1 MKKSTKALLLVS
13 GAAALVAGSVFGTLA
28 FLTDSEEAVNTFTV
42 GNVSID
48 LAETDV
54 DGDNDTLANEY
65 HLIPGGVY
73 VKDPTVTVEA
83 GSEDAYVRMLL
94 TVHNASAVQD
104 IIDNNGLTDYADFLG
119 GWDNDVWEYVD
130 FTLGEDKT
138 ITFEYR
144 YNETVDGYADDGS
157 EANVELPALF
167 EELIIPETVT
177 GEELAALSDG
187 GFKMVVQ
194 GHAIQSAGFDNAD
207 AAWAAFD
214 AQMN

>member
-13 GAAALVAGSVFGTLA
+13 GAAALVAGSVLGTLA
-28 FLTDSEEAVNTFTV
+28 FLTDSEQAVNTFTV

-65 HLIPGGVY
+65 HLIPGGTY
-73 VKDPTVTVEA
+73 VKDPTVTIEA
-83 GSEDAYVRMLL
+83 GSEEAYVRMLL

-119 GWDNDVWEYVD
+119 GWDNSVWEYAD
-130 FTLGEDKT
+130 FTLGDDNT

-144 YNETVDGYADDGS
+144 YIDTVDGFADDGS
-157 EANVELPALF
+157 EADVELPALF

-177 GEELAALSDG
+177 GDELAALTDG
-187 GFKMVVQ
+187 GFKMVVE
-194 GHAIQSAGFDNAD
+194 GHAIQASGFDNAED
-207 AAWAAFD
+207 AWAAFD